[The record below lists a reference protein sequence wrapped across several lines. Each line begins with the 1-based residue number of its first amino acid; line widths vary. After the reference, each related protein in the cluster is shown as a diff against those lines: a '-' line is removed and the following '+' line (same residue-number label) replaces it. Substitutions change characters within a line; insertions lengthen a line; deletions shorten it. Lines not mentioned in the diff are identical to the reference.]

1 MEEIKKKMKKG
12 RVKKR
17 MKKVTITKYTHIT
30 QQQNDF
36 FRKTCSPVEPIWVH
50 GW

>member
-17 MKKVTITKYTHIT
+17 IRKVTITKYTHIT

-36 FRKTCSPVEPIWVH
+36 FSENLFTC
-50 GW
+50 